1 MNNYCAVPQP
11 TSSSTKFYCE
21 NKEDKCFNK
30 FKILTCFRC
39 FDGTIILNSQV
50 CDGIIDCQD
59 LSDECTCENSKVKP
73 LCKYFYAKKKS
84 LNFKT
89 ICNLEYEFP
98 DGVDEK
104 HCSNQ
109 FLSTNKGRND
119 MLNNKIK
126 CAKGSAAA
134 TTVQS
139 QFYLKVVLTMFK
151 I

>member
-73 LCKYFYAKKKS
+73 LCNLFYAKKKS

-104 HCSNQ
+104 HWG
-109 FLSTNKGRND
+109 LGV
-119 MLNNKIK
+119 LNALPRLVVRIK
-126 CAKGSAAA
+126 RTARSADRDVA
-134 TTVQS
+134 
-139 QFYLKVVLTMFK
+139 
-151 I
+151 